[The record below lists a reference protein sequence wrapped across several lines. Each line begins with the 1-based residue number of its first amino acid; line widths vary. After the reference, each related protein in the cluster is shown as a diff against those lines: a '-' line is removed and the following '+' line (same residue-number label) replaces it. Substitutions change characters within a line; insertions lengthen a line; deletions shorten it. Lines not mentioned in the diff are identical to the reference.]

1 MRHKNLCVT
10 RHFAWVVRT
19 AWRCVTERGARTE
32 LRLAMLITS
41 RGPKKISSSSL
52 DITCEYPNTTKA
64 EEGLQTSDFRL
75 QTSDFRLQTSDFRL
89 QTSDF

>member
-10 RHFAWVVRT
+10 RHFAWVEVRT

-41 RGPKKISSSSL
+41 RGPKQFLVQVWTLLVNIRIQDYRELS
-52 DITCEYPNTTKA
+52 
-64 EEGLQTSDFRL
+64 
-75 QTSDFRLQTSDFRL
+75 
-89 QTSDF
+89 